1 MGKLLLIPIIVV
13 LALLL
18 MRERRPSPADIEAA
32 NAIHY
37 PFAPPE
43 TPRPSPAKVAV
54 APHPTSKKQGKKTVA
69 VPSDPKARYFALSR
83 IKRPDGLVEITTAR
97 KGPLGQSYSTRLVD
111 CAASQWDYM
120 ADGDSWE
127 EFQRS
132 RHEPDHLT
140 PLSYG
145 SISYYVAQYA
155 CSQPAAR

>member
-1 MGKLLLIPIIVV
+1 MGKLLLISIIIV

-18 MRERRPSPADIEAA
+18 MRERRPGLADIEAA

-43 TPRPSPAKVAV
+43 APKPSPAKVAV
-54 APHPTSKKQGKKTVA
+54 APHPASKKLGRTPVA
-69 VPSDPKARYFALSR
+69 VPSDPNARYYALSR
-83 IKRPDGLVEITTAR
+83 VKRPDGLVEITTAR
-97 KGPLGQSYSTRLVD
+97 KGPLGQSFSTRLVD

-127 EFQRS
+127 EFQSS

-145 SISYYVAQYA
+145 SISYYVAKYA